1 MKKLSVVLPV
11 YNVESYVSKC
21 IDSILNQTFKD
32 FELIIIDDGSTD
44 SSSAICEHYKNIDSR
59 IQLIKQ
65 KNQGLSAARNH
76 GIQLAQGEFISF
88 IDSDDW
94 IDSTMYA
101 DLLSLITSDV
111 DIVVCGHRVVTE
123 SGEILEQNS
132 LGDMCLTAVQATK
145 MILKDQEI
153 PSFAWN
159 KLFRRSLFN
168 DIKFPV
174 NRIYEDTACI
184 YKLFHISH
192 NIKVTSN
199 IYYNYLRNPNSICLA
214 KGNNKARKRALDNFL
229 AFYERYCFAEENIQY
244 HEVLDICANKAILMG
259 IDLLHAQYLYHFDKE
274 LRLDIARKVLI
285 VSKDANLSKL
295 KKIEIFFLK
304 NLAWLYYKLI
314 ALYFC
319 FK

>member
-1 MKKLSVVLPV
+1 
-11 YNVESYVSKC
+11 
-21 IDSILNQTFKD
+21 
-32 FELIIIDDGSTD
+32 
-44 SSSAICEHYKNIDSR
+44 
-59 IQLIKQ
+59 
-65 KNQGLSAARNH
+65 
-76 GIQLAQGEFISF
+76 
-88 IDSDDW
+88 
-94 IDSTMYA
+94 
-101 DLLSLITSDV
+101 
-111 DIVVCGHRVVTE
+111 
-123 SGEILEQNS
+123 
-132 LGDMCLTAVQATK
+132 

-229 AFYERYCFAEENIQY
+229 AFYERYCFAKENIQY

>member
-21 IDSILNQTFKD
+21 IDSILSQTFKD

-44 SSSAICEHYKNIDSR
+44 SSSTICEKYQKKDSR
-59 IQLIKQ
+59 IRFIKQ
-65 KNQGLSAARNH
+65 ENQGLSAARNH

-94 IDSTMYA
+94 IDSTMYL
-101 DLLSLITSDV
+101 DMLSLITSDV
-111 DIVVCGHRVVTE
+111 DIVICGHRVVTE
-123 SGEILEQNS
+123 SGEILEQNT
-132 LGDMCLTAVQATK
+132 LDDMCLTAEQATK

-174 NRIYEDTACI
+174 NRIYEDTACV

-192 NIKVTSN
+192 TIKVTSS

-229 AFYERYCFAEENIQY
+229 AFYERYCFTKDNIQY
-244 HEVLDICANKAILMG
+244 HEVLNICAQKAFLMG
-259 IDLLHAQYLYHFDKE
+259 LNLLHAQYIFQFNTDLK
-274 LRLDIARKVLI
+274 LDIAKKVLTISNDAKLSI
-285 VSKDANLSKL
+285 V
-295 KKIEIFFLK
+295 KKCEVFLLR
-304 NLAWLYYKLI
+304 NIPWFYYRLINLYYCLK
-314 ALYFC
+314 
-319 FK
+319 

>member
-132 LGDMCLTAVQATK
+132 LGDMCLTA
-145 MILKDQEI
+145 
-153 PSFAWN
+153 
-159 KLFRRSLFN
+159 
-168 DIKFPV
+168 
-174 NRIYEDTACI
+174 
-184 YKLFHISH
+184 
-192 NIKVTSN
+192 
-199 IYYNYLRNPNSICLA
+199 
-214 KGNNKARKRALDNFL
+214 
-229 AFYERYCFAEENIQY
+229 
-244 HEVLDICANKAILMG
+244 AIV
-259 IDLLHAQYLYHFDKE
+259 
-274 LRLDIARKVLI
+274 R
-285 VSKDANLSKL
+285 
-295 KKIEIFFLK
+295 
-304 NLAWLYYKLI
+304 
-314 ALYFC
+314 
-319 FK
+319 